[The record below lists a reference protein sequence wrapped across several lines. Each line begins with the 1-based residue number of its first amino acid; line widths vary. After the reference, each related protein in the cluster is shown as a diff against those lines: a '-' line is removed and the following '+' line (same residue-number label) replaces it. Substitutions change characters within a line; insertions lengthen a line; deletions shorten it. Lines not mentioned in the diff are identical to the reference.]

1 MTTKKNYSVGSQQ
14 RTSESG
20 YAEANAKAELIA
32 DEKEK
37 RIGIQGELGVK
48 AGVGRAGGEA
58 TTDILGVLKVK
69 ANVEGE
75 REATGI
81 SAKGGGY
88 LDFDDLEANVNIGGE
103 LAVLLGL
110 KFDLSVTL
118 SAKPI
123 TNFITNTVEY
133 ISDVLGLIA
142 PKDGLVLTGSSTVI
156 IGG

>member
-1 MTTKKNYSVGSQQ
+1 MTTKKNYLVGSQQ

-75 REATGI
+75 REAAGI
-81 SAKGGGY
+81 SA
-88 LDFDDLEANVNIGGE
+88 
-103 LAVLLGL
+103 
-110 KFDLSVTL
+110 
-118 SAKPI
+118 
-123 TNFITNTVEY
+123 EY

>member
-1 MTTKKNYSVGSQQ
+1 MVGIEERDISWLRVSFILTAIATKKNYSVGSQQ

-75 REATGI
+75 REAAGI
-81 SAKGGGY
+81 SA
-88 LDFDDLEANVNIGGE
+88 
-103 LAVLLGL
+103 
-110 KFDLSVTL
+110 
-118 SAKPI
+118 
-123 TNFITNTVEY
+123 EY
-133 ISDVLGLIA
+133 ISNALGLIA
-142 PKDGLVLTGSSTVI
+142 PRDGTVLTGSSTVI

>member
-1 MTTKKNYSVGSQQ
+1 M
-14 RTSESG
+14 
-20 YAEANAKAELIA
+20 
-32 DEKEK
+32 
-37 RIGIQGELGVK
+37 
-48 AGVGRAGGEA
+48 
-58 TTDILGVLKVK
+58 GVLKVK

-75 REATGI
+75 CEAAGI

-123 TNFITNTVEY
+123 TNFITNAAEY
-133 ISDVLGLIA
+133 ISNALGLIA
-142 PKDGLVLTGSSTVI
+142 PRDGTVLTGSSTVI

>member
-1 MTTKKNYSVGSQQ
+1 M
-14 RTSESG
+14 
-20 YAEANAKAELIA
+20 
-32 DEKEK
+32 
-37 RIGIQGELGVK
+37 
-48 AGVGRAGGEA
+48 
-58 TTDILGVLKVK
+58 GVLKVK

-75 REATGI
+75 REAAGI

-88 LDFDDLEANVNIGGE
+88 LDFDDLEANVNIGRE

-142 PKDGLVLTGSSTVI
+142 PRDGTVLTGSSTVI

>member
-1 MTTKKNYSVGSQQ
+1 MRLVGIEERDISWLRVSFILTAIATKKNYSVGSQQ

-37 RIGIQGELGVK
+37 RIGIQGELGAK

-75 REATGI
+75 REAAGI
-81 SAKGGGY
+81 SA
-88 LDFDDLEANVNIGGE
+88 
-103 LAVLLGL
+103 
-110 KFDLSVTL
+110 
-118 SAKPI
+118 
-123 TNFITNTVEY
+123 EY
-133 ISDVLGLIA
+133 ISNALGLIA
-142 PKDGLVLTGSSTVI
+142 PRDGTLLTGSSTVI

>member
-1 MTTKKNYSVGSQQ
+1 MRLVGIEERDISWLRVSFILTAIATKKNYSVGSQQ

-75 REATGI
+75 REAAGI
-81 SAKGGGY
+81 SA
-88 LDFDDLEANVNIGGE
+88 
-103 LAVLLGL
+103 
-110 KFDLSVTL
+110 
-118 SAKPI
+118 
-123 TNFITNTVEY
+123 EY
-133 ISDVLGLIA
+133 ISNALGLIA
-142 PKDGLVLTGSSTVI
+142 PRDGTVLTGSSTVI

>member
-37 RIGIQGELGVK
+37 RIGMQMELSAK

-75 REATGI
+75 REAAGI
-81 SAKGGGY
+81 SA
-88 LDFDDLEANVNIGGE
+88 
-103 LAVLLGL
+103 
-110 KFDLSVTL
+110 
-118 SAKPI
+118 
-123 TNFITNTVEY
+123 EY